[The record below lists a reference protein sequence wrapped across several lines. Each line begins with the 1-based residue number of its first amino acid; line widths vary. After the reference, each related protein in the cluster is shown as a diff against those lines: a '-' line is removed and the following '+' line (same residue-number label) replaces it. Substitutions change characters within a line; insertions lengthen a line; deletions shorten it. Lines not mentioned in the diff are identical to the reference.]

1 MGELVMASRDR
12 PLDLRRMEAFETEL
26 RTARQELGQ
35 SQRAKEKHRRL
46 IARVH
51 ESLLPRPVRHA
62 RIEIDTRYVSMEDV
76 GGDYCQVLFS
86 GDSTCYIT
94 ICDVMGHGFGP
105 ALLATRVSSEVRRL
119 AMDNRRPM
127 EIVQRLN
134 AFIFRYFFDTDI
146 QLSFFVARIDLER
159 QTVAYSGAGHP
170 GPLLIQKK
178 TGQVEV
184 LRSQHLLLGVE
195 EDCLRGEP
203 EETVT
208 LHSGDRLIFYTDGLT
223 ETRNA
228 KRKCLG
234 EAGLAAIA
242 AVLCAGN
249 VAEVAD
255 CILQRVV
262 AFRAGPVRDDMTL
275 IVAEMK

>member
-1 MGELVMASRDR
+1 MGELVMASRDQ

-26 RTARQELGQ
+26 RTARRELDQ
-35 SQRAKEKHRRL
+35 SQRAKQKHRRL

-62 RIEIDTRYVSMEDV
+62 RIEIETRYVPMEEV

-119 AMDNRRPM
+119 ALDDGRPM
-127 EIVQRLN
+127 EIVQGLN
-134 AFIFRYFFDTDI
+134 DFIFQYFFDTDI

-170 GPLLIQKK
+170 GPLLIRKK

-184 LRSQHLLLGVE
+184 LQSQHLLLGVA

-203 EETVT
+203 EETLT
-208 LHSGDRLIFYTDGLT
+208 LHSGDRLVFYTDGLA
-223 ETRNA
+223 ETKNA
-228 KRKCLG
+228 KREGLG

-242 AVLCAGN
+242 AVTCVGS

-255 CILQRVV
+255 CILQQV
-262 AFRAGPVRDDMTL
+262 ATFRAGPVCDDMTL
-275 IVAEMK
+275 VVAEMK